1 MDTNNNCLLLF
12 HLESLKVKY
21 HTLNRLRVFNN
32 VGPSVKGIAH
42 YFRKTQM

>member
-1 MDTNNNCLLLF
+1 MDTNNICLSLL
-12 HLESLKVKY
+12 HLESVKGNY
-21 HTLNRLRVFNN
+21 DTLNRLRVLNN